1 MSNPLVEIM
10 KLGQSIWYDNIRRA
24 LLISGDLQKKID
36 EDDLRGVTSNPTI
49 FEKAITGSTDYDDQL
64 RSLVS
69 SGLSV
74 KDIYEALVIDDI
86 ARAADILKPVYHKTD
101 GIDGYISLEVS
112 PRLAYE
118 TQGTIEEADRLFK
131 RLGRRNVMIKIPA
144 AQEGL
149 PAIEEAI
156 YRGINVN
163 VTMIFSI
170 ENYGQV
176 AEAFIKGLERRAAE
190 GKPVDHIASVASF
203 FVSRVDTAIDADLEY
218 KARHAETAEEKARLE
233 GLLGRAAVANAK
245 LAYQTFKEI
254 FHGQRFADLK
264 AQGAQ
269 VQRCLWASTG
279 TKNPHYSDVLYVDN
293 LIGPETVNTVPPAT
307 YTAIRDHGKVALTLE
322 QGLGECRALFKQL
335 RAVGIDIKEVTE
347 KLQKD
352 GLAAFVT
359 SFDTL
364 AESIE
369 SKRDAILSGIHER
382 LTASLGS
389 YSDAV
394 STAIKEADQGDV
406 MRRIWRKD
414 AKLWKDDEAH
424 QKIIKNALGW
434 LTVPDQMIGV
444 EEDLVQFADRIRNV
458 REFKHVM
465 VCGMGGSSLCPEVL
479 RQTFGE
485 RDGYPRLLVLDSTD
499 PDVFSSIADQIDI
512 THCLFIISSKS
523 GTTTE
528 PLMFYKYWYDQVS
541 QRKENPGECFVAIT
555 DPGTKMEAD
564 ATRDCFK
571 RIFLNPPDIGG
582 RYSALSYFG
591 LVPAALMGMDVK
603 KLLDRAERIVH
614 ACSQVVPAGDNPG
627 TKLGAIMAECA
638 KAGRDK
644 LTLITDPKISS
655 FGLWVEQLIA
665 ESTGKEGKGIIPV
678 AGEQLGP
685 PSVYGNDRFFVSIS
699 IGKLDSATEARL
711 KALEADGHPVV
722 YRTLTDIY
730 DLGGEFFLWE
740 IATAFA
746 GWRLGI
752 NPFDQ
757 PNVQESKDAT
767 RELLE
772 AFSRD
777 GKLPEQSVVASDGML
792 TVYADDRTR
801 AQLSTDNVPD
811 AIKAHL
817 ARIRPGDY
825 IALLNYIE
833 ERPMNEDYFEAT
845 IPTLTPSMSNYV
857 EPPPAHEAVIQA
869 IRNHLRDATR
879 CATTTGYG
887 PRFLHSTG
895 QLHKGGP
902 DTGVFLQI
910 TAPDICDVPIPGE
923 PYSFSVLKQ
932 AQALGDFRLLSTR
945 GRRAIRID
953 LGADALAGL
962 ERLQQLIGESAPV
975 AGATAK

>member
-1 MSNPLVEIM
+1 M

-24 LLISGDLQKKID
+24 MLTSGDLAKKVE

-49 FEKAITGSTDYDDQL
+49 FEKAITGSTDYDEQL
-64 RSLVS
+64 RQLVQ
-69 SGLSV
+69 SGKSVGEIYEELVV
-74 KDIYEALVIDDI
+74 KDIGDG
-86 ARAADILKPVYHKTD
+86 ADILKPVYDRTD
-101 GIDGYISLEVS
+101 GLDGYISLEVN
-112 PRLAYE
+112 PGLAYKTQE
-118 TQGTIEEADRLFK
+118 TIDEATRLFG
-131 RLGRRNVMIKIPA
+131 RLGRKNVMIKIPA

-149 PAIEEAI
+149 PAIEECI
-156 YRGINVN
+156 YRGVNIN

-170 ENYGQV
+170 ENYEQV

-203 FVSRVDTAIDADLEY
+203 FVSRVDTAIDKDLEY
-218 KARHAETAEEKARLE
+218 KARHAESDEEKARLE
-233 GLLGRAAVANAK
+233 AMLGKAAIANAK
-245 LAYQTFKEI
+245 LAYQKFKEI
-254 FHGQRFADLK
+254 FHGPRFADLK
-264 AQGAQ
+264 AKGAQ

-279 TKNPHYSDVLYVDN
+279 TKNPNYSDVLYVDN

-322 QGLGECRALFKQL
+322 EGLEECRALFDDL
-335 RAVGIDIKEVTE
+335 REVGIDIKAVTE

-352 GLAAFVT
+352 GLDAFVN

-369 SKRDAILSGIHER
+369 SKRDAILSGINER
-382 LTASLGS
+382 LAASLGK

-394 STAIKEADQGDV
+394 SAALKEAEKGDV

-414 AKLWKDDEAH
+414 ASLWKQEEAH

-434 LTVPDQMIGV
+434 LTVPDTLMGA
-444 EEDLVQFADRIRNV
+444 EDDLLAFADRIRGG
-458 REFKHVM
+458 RGFRHVM

-479 RQTFGE
+479 RQTFGKQE
-485 RDGYPRLLVLDSTD
+485 GYPELLVLDSTD
-499 PDVFSSIADQIDI
+499 PDAFSDIAGQIDI

-528 PLMFYKYWYDQVS
+528 PLMFYRYWYDQVG
-541 QRKENPGECFVAIT
+541 QRKASPGENFIAIT
-555 DPGTKMEAD
+555 DPGTKMESD
-564 ATRDCFK
+564 ATRDHFK
-571 RIFLNPPDIGG
+571 RIFLNPSDIGG

-591 LVPAALMGMDVK
+591 MVPAALAGIDIR

-614 ACSQVVPAGDNPG
+614 SCASVVPAGDNPG
-627 TKLGAIMAECA
+627 AKLGAILGECA
-638 KAGRDK
+638 RAGRDK
-644 LTLITDPKISS
+644 CTLVCDPKIAS
-655 FGLWVEQLIA
+655 FGLWVEQLLA
-665 ESTGKEGKGIIPV
+665 ESTGKEGKGIVPV
-678 AGEQLGP
+678 AGEPLGA
-685 PSVYGNDRFFVSIS
+685 PSVYGDDRLFVSIAVER
-699 IGKLDSATEARL
+699 LDSETESKL
-711 KALEADGHPVV
+711 KALEAAGHPVV

-730 DLGGEFFLWE
+730 DLGEEFFLWE

-767 RELLE
+767 KELLE
-772 AFSRD
+772 AFTRD
-777 GKLPEQSVVASDGML
+777 GRLQEQAVLATDGTL
-792 TVYADDRTR
+792 TVYADDKTI
-801 AQLSTDNVPD
+801 AALSASSVGE

-817 ARIRPGDY
+817 ARVKPGDY
-825 IALLNYIE
+825 IAMLDYIE
-833 ERPMNEDYFEAT
+833 E
-845 IPTLTPSMSNYV
+845 TP
-857 EPPPAHEAVIQA
+857 EHDAEIQA
-869 IRNHLRDATR
+869 VRTRLRDATR

-910 TAPDICDVPIPGE
+910 TAPDAKDLPIPGA
-923 PYSFSVLKQ
+923 PYTFSVLKQ
-932 AQALGDFRLLSTR
+932 AQALGDFRSLSTR
-945 GRRAIRID
+945 GRRAIRVD
-953 LGADALAGL
+953 LGADVLAGL
-962 ERLQQLIGESAPV
+962 KRLREYVGEALPLS
-975 AGATAK
+975 GATGAS

>member
-1 MSNPLVEIM
+1 MSNPLVELM

-24 LLISGDLQKKID
+24 LLVSGDLQKKID

-49 FEKAITGSTDYDDQL
+49 FEKAITGSTDYDEQL

-74 KDIYEALVIDDI
+74 KDIYEALVTDDI
-86 ARAADILKPVYHKTD
+86 GRAADILKPVYDRTD
-101 GIDGYISLEVS
+101 GLDGYISLEVS
-112 PRLAYE
+112 PRLAYD
-118 TQGTIEEADRLFK
+118 TQGTIEEAERLFK
-131 RLGRRNVMIKIPA
+131 RLGRKNVMIKIPA

-170 ENYGQV
+170 DNYQQV
-176 AEAFIKGLERRAAE
+176 ADAFIKGLERRDAD

-203 FVSRVDTAIDADLEY
+203 FISRVDTAIDTDLEY
-218 KARHAETAEEKARLE
+218 KVRHAASPEDRARLE
-233 GLLGRAAVANAK
+233 GMLGRAAVANAK
-245 LAYQTFKEI
+245 LAYQRFKDI
-254 FHGQRFADLK
+254 FHGPRFAELK
-264 AQGAQ
+264 AKGTQ

-279 TKNPHYSDVLYVDN
+279 TKNPKYSDVLYVDN

-307 YTAIRDHGKVALTLE
+307 YTAIRDHGQVSLMLE
-322 QGLGECRALFKQL
+322 QGLEECQALFDQL
-335 RAVGIDIKEVTE
+335 RAEGIDIKDVTE

-389 YSDAV
+389 YAETV
-394 STAIKEADQGDV
+394 SNAIKETDKGDV

-414 AKLWKDDEAH
+414 AKLWKEDEAH
-424 QKIIKNALGW
+424 QKTIKNALGW

-444 EEDLVQFADRIRNV
+444 EDDLIQFTDRIRNV

-528 PLMFYKYWYDQVS
+528 PLMFYRYWYDQVS
-541 QRKENPGECFVAIT
+541 KRKENPGECFVAIT

-564 ATRDCFK
+564 ATRDRFK

-591 LVPAALMGMDVK
+591 LVPAALMGLDIK

-665 ESTGKEGKGIIPV
+665 ESTGKEGKGIVPI
-678 AGEQLGP
+678 AGESLGS
-685 PSVYGNDRFFVSIS
+685 PSVYGNDRLFVSIS
-699 IGKLDSATEARL
+699 VGKLDRETETKLR
-711 KALEADGHPVV
+711 ALEAAGHPVV
-722 YRTLTDIY
+722 YRTLTDVY
-730 DLGGEFFLWE
+730 DLGEEFFLWE

-767 RELLE
+767 KELLE
-772 AFSRD
+772 AYVQD
-777 GKLPEQSVVASDGML
+777 GRLPEQAALAQDGVL
-792 TVYADDRTR
+792 TIYADDETR
-801 AQLSTDNVPD
+801 AKLNTADVAE
-811 AIKAHL
+811 AIKVHL
-817 ARIRPGDY
+817 AGIRSGDY
-825 IALLNYIE
+825 IALLNYFE

-845 IPTLTPSMSNYV
+845 MPALTPSMSNYA

-869 IRNHLRDATR
+869 IRAHLRDATR

-910 TAPDICDVPIPGE
+910 TAPDNCDVLIPGE

-932 AQALGDFRLLSTR
+932 AQALGDFRSLSTR
-945 GRRAIRID
+945 GRRAIRVD

-962 ERLQQLIGESAPV
+962 ERLQKLIAEAVPV